1 MENLAELKKKLH
13 EGVVEFT
20 YIKKDG
26 SERKAKGT
34 LNLEII
40 EELGGPIPTGQITPP
55 AYTTRY
61 FDIEKEE
68 WRSFLNDSL
77 KG

>member
-34 LNLEII
+34 LNFEII

-55 AYTTRY
+55 VYTTRY

>member
-26 SERKAKGT
+26 TERKAKGT
-34 LNLEII
+34 LNFEII
-40 EELGGPIPTGQITPP
+40 EELGGPIPTGQIIPP

-61 FDIEKEE
+61 FDVDKEE